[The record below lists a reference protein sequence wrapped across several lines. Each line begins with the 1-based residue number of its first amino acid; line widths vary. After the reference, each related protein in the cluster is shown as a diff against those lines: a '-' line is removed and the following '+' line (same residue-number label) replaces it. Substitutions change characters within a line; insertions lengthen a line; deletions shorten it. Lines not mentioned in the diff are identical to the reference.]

1 MPHLLRNPEKNKMD
15 PVKMSDT
22 AAFVALPNRGL
33 LKIAGPDARTYLQ
46 GLVSQDVK
54 RVTANQAIYSAF
66 LTPQGKYL
74 YDFFVFEMDGALVLD
89 CEADRR
95 SDFFKRLSMYKLRS
109 DVTLSDVSEDYQVYG
124 VLDPMG
130 FSERGAAKALGTGVV
145 YADPRLL
152 DMGCR
157 AVLSHGDTCLVE
169 SVGLSV
175 NTFDAYEHR
184 RIALGLADGSRD
196 MGVDKALLLE
206 FGFEELDGVSFS
218 KGCFMGQEL
227 TARTR
232 YRGLVKKRL
241 LPVKIDG
248 PAPPPG
254 TVLEIDGRE
263 VGEMKT
269 SVGDMGLALIR
280 IESLGDNLGKDV
292 SYVCADATLHPNVP
306 LWVEFQKQEDK

>member
-1 MPHLLRNPEKNKMD
+1 
-15 PVKMSDT
+15 MSHT

-33 LKIAGPDARTYLQ
+33 LKISGPDARPYLQ
-46 GLVSQDVK
+46 GLVSQDMK
-54 RVTANQAIYSAF
+54 RVTTEQAVYCAF
-66 LTPQGKYL
+66 LTPQGKFL

-109 DVTLSDVSEDYQVYG
+109 DVVLSDVTDEYQVYG
-124 VLDPMG
+124 VLDAMG
-130 FSERGAAKALGTGVV
+130 FAERGAAKVLSGGIV

-157 AVLSHGDTCLVE
+157 AVTPQGDTSALE
-169 SVGLSV
+169 QAGLSGG
-175 NTFDAYEHR
+175 TLDAYEHQ

-206 FGFEELDGVSFS
+206 YGFEELDGVSFT

-248 PAPPPG
+248 PAPAPG
-254 TVLEIDGRE
+254 TVFEVDGRE
-263 VGEMKT
+263 AGEMKT

-280 IESLGDNLGKDV
+280 IDKLAEGVNYS
-292 SYVCADATLHPNVP
+292 CAGATLSPNVP
-306 LWVEFQKQEDK
+306 AWVVFQKQEDN